1 MPLGSQRD
9 LFDVPDEIAYLNT
22 ANMSPLLRSVREAGE
37 RALARRAA
45 PWTIAASDWFS
56 DVERLRNA
64 FAGVMGVQSDGV
76 ALVPATSYGLAVAAR
91 NLAAKPGE
99 QVVALAGE
107 YPSNYY
113 TWRRFC
119 QRHGAELVVVDRTTD
134 QTWTEAVLDRI
145 GERTAVLAVP
155 NVHWTNGSLLDLE
168 VVVPAARQVG
178 AAVVIDASQSLGA
191 MPLDVERLQPDF
203 LVSVGYKWLLGP
215 LGVGCLYVA
224 ERYRDGEPIEENWIN
239 REGSEDFAALADYT
253 EAYRAG
259 ARRFDVGQRTNF
271 GLAPMAVAAVEQ
283 VLEWTVAGVAA
294 SLQEVTD
301 EIGRRAAGLGYAVP
315 AQDRHGPHM
324 LGIDLPRDVATV
336 VDRRLVASGVIA
348 SVRGSS
354 LRIAP
359 HLHTNESDIDRLL
372 DCLAAAA

>member
-1 MPLGSQRD
+1 M
-9 LFDVPDEIAYLNT
+9 
-22 ANMSPLLRSVREAGE
+22 
-37 RALARRAA
+37 
-45 PWTIAASDWFS
+45 
-56 DVERLRNA
+56 
-64 FAGVMGVQSDGV
+64 
-76 ALVPATSYGLAVAAR
+76 
-91 NLAAKPGE
+91 
-99 QVVALAGE
+99 
-107 YPSNYY
+107 
-113 TWRRFC
+113 
-119 QRHGAELVVVDRTTD
+119 
-134 QTWTEAVLDRI
+134 
-145 GERTAVLAVP
+145 
-155 NVHWTNGSLLDLE
+155 
-168 VVVPAARQVG
+168 
-178 AAVVIDASQSLGA
+178 VIDASQSLGA